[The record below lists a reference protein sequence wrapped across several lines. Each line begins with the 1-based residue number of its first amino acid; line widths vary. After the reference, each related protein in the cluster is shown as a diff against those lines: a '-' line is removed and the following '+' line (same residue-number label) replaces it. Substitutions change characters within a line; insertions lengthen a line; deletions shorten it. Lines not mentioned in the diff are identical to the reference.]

1 MRPAHSRVVTG
12 VACLLMTAT
21 SSSLSF
27 TRVSPWAK
35 PLYGINALVAWA
47 GCGLQ
52 FFLSAFGVYPNTNTV
67 PSLLGNDTQ
76 GALGRIFDYFTY
88 FTILS
93 NILVAVILTML
104 FLNPRRDGKVFRVL
118 RIDTVLMITVTGVV
132 YNLVLAA
139 DAKNVGWQ
147 VVANS
152 LEHQITP
159 IVTVVVWLILGPRG
173 WVNLRTMAWAFV
185 LPIAWLVYAL
195 IRGAII
201 EAYPYPFLDVVQY
214 GYGTVL
220 INVLGVVLFALV
232 ILLIMWGIDRL
243 ITKFTH
249 KP

>member
-1 MRPAHSRVVTG
+1 
-12 VACLLMTAT
+12 MTAT
-21 SSSLSF
+21 AESNTP
-27 TRVSPWAK
+27 TRVSPWAR
-35 PLYGINALVAWA
+35 PLFGINALVAWA

-52 FFLSAFGVYPNTNTV
+52 FFLSAWGVYPNTNTV

-104 FLNPRRDGKVFRVL
+104 FLNPLRDGKVFRVL
-118 RIDTVLMITVTGVV
+118 RLDTVLMITVTGVV

-139 DAKNVGWQ
+139 DSKNVGWQ

-159 IVTVVVWLILGPRG
+159 ILTVLVWLLVGPRG
-173 WVNLRTMAWAFV
+173 WVNLRTIAWAFA
-185 LPIAWLVYAL
+185 LPIGWLVYAL

-201 EAYPYPFLDVVQY
+201 GAYPYPFLDVVRF
-214 GYGTVL
+214 GYGTVF
-220 INVLGVVLFALV
+220 INVLGIIVFALV
-232 ILLIMWGIDRL
+232 ILLILWGVDKAITRL
-243 ITKFTH
+243 TRRT
-249 KP
+249 

>member
-1 MRPAHSRVVTG
+1 
-12 VACLLMTAT
+12 MTAT
-21 SSSLSF
+21 AESTTP
-27 TRVSPWAK
+27 TRVSPWAR
-35 PLYGINALVAWA
+35 PLFGINALVAWA

-52 FFLSAFGVYPNTNTV
+52 FFLSAWGVYPNTNTV

-104 FLNPRRDGKVFRVL
+104 FLNPLRDGKVFRVL
-118 RIDTVLMITVTGVV
+118 RLDTVLMITVTGVV

-139 DAKNVGWQ
+139 DSKNVGWQ

-159 IVTVVVWLILGPRG
+159 ILTVLVWLIVGPRG
-173 WVNLRTMAWAFV
+173 WVNLRTIAWAFA
-185 LPIAWLVYAL
+185 LPIGWLVYAL

-201 EAYPYPFLDVVQY
+201 GAYPYPFLDVVRY
-214 GYGTVL
+214 GYGTVF
-220 INVLGVVLFALV
+220 INVLGIIVFALV
-232 ILLIMWGIDRL
+232 ILLILWGVDKAITRL
-243 ITKFTH
+243 TRRT
-249 KP
+249 

>member
-1 MRPAHSRVVTG
+1 
-12 VACLLMTAT
+12 MTTTAQPT
-21 SSSLSF
+21 
-27 TRVSPWAK
+27 TPPRVSPWAR
-35 PLYGINALVAWA
+35 PLFGINAVVAWA

-52 FFLSAFGVYPNTNTV
+52 FFLSAFGVYPSTNTV
-67 PSLLGNDTQ
+67 ASQLGNNDQ

-104 FLNPRRDGKVFRVL
+104 FLNPLRDGKVFRVL
-118 RIDTVLMITVTGVV
+118 RLDTVLMITVTGVV

-147 VVANS
+147 VLANS

-159 IVTVVVWLILGPRG
+159 IVTVVVWLLVGPRG
-173 WVNLRTMAWAFV
+173 WINLRTIAWAFA
-185 LPIAWLVYAL
+185 LPIGWLVYAL

-201 EAYPYPFLDVVQY
+201 GAYPYPFLDVVTL

-220 INVLGVVLFALV
+220 INVLGIVVFALV
-232 ILLIMWGIDRL
+232 ILLILWGVDKAISRL
-243 ITKFTH
+243 TRRN
-249 KP
+249 

>member
-1 MRPAHSRVVTG
+1 
-12 VACLLMTAT
+12 MTAT
-21 SSSLSF
+21 AESTTP
-27 TRVSPWAK
+27 TRVSPWAR
-35 PLYGINALVAWA
+35 PLFGINALVAWA

-52 FFLSAFGVYPNTNTV
+52 FFLSAWGVYPNTNTV

-104 FLNPRRDGKVFRVL
+104 FLNPLRDGKVFRVL
-118 RIDTVLMITVTGVV
+118 RLDTVLMITVTGVV

-139 DAKNVGWQ
+139 DSKNVGWQ

-159 IVTVVVWLILGPRG
+159 ILTVLVWLIVGPRG
-173 WVNLRTMAWAFV
+173 WVNLRTIAWAFA
-185 LPIAWLVYAL
+185 LPIGWLVYAL

-201 EAYPYPFLDVVQY
+201 GAYPYPFLDVVRF
-214 GYGTVL
+214 GYGTVF
-220 INVLGVVLFALV
+220 INVLGIIVFALV
-232 ILLIMWGIDRL
+232 ILLILWGVDKAITRL
-243 ITKFTH
+243 TKRT
-249 KP
+249 

>member
-1 MRPAHSRVVTG
+1 
-12 VACLLMTAT
+12 MTTTAQPT
-21 SSSLSF
+21 APPRS
-27 TRVSPWAK
+27 SPWAR
-35 PLYGINALVAWA
+35 PLFGINALVAWA

-52 FFLSAFGVYPNTNTV
+52 FILTAWGVYPNTNTV
-67 PSLLGNDTQ
+67 ASQLGNDTQ

-104 FLNPRRDGKVFRVL
+104 FLNPLRDGKVFRVL
-118 RIDTVLMITVTGVV
+118 RLDTVLMITVTGVV

-147 VVANS
+147 VLANS

-159 IVTVVVWLILGPRG
+159 IVTVAVWLLVGPRG
-173 WVNLRTMAWAFV
+173 WINLRTIAWAFA
-185 LPIAWLVYAL
+185 LPIGWLVYAL

-201 EAYPYPFLDVVQY
+201 GAYPYPFLDVVRY

-220 INVLGVVLFALV
+220 INVLGIVVFALV
-232 ILLIMWGIDRL
+232 ILLILWGVDKAISRL
-243 ITKFTH
+243 TRRS
-249 KP
+249 